1 MLEVIDKGR
10 CTDRHPVPL
19 LFVHGAAHA
28 AWCWGEHFL
37 DFFADKGFRAI
48 APSLRGHG
56 GSPTSKPLRACSVAD
71 FVEDLVSVANNLP
84 ATPVVVGHSQ
94 GGFVVQKYLE
104 SHAAPA
110 AVLIASTPPQG
121 AAAGLLRFAA
131 SQLRATAQHPWLSTK
146 AAITGKTLP
155 AFEVTDAS
163 VRDAFFCSLTPDA
176 EVSRYKERLQTEISA
191 RAFLDMVLLSLPKPH
206 LIETPVLVLGAQ
218 YDGSVTQRELRAT
231 ARAYHTRAEIFPN
244 MGHDVMLEP
253 GWQAVAERMEGW
265 LGDQGL

>member
-71 FVEDLVSVANNLP
+71 FVEDLVSVANDLP

-176 EVSRYKERLQTEISA
+176 EVSRYKGAPSNRDNCKGISRYGPSEPA
-191 RAFLDMVLLSLPKPH
+191 EATFDRDASASAGCP
-206 LIETPVLVLGAQ
+206 IRR
-218 YDGSVTQRELRAT
+218 QRHPTGT
-231 ARAYHTRAEIFPN
+231 ARHREVLTTHEQKSSPTWG
-244 MGHDVMLEP
+244 MT
-253 GWQAVAERMEGW
+253 
-265 LGDQGL
+265 